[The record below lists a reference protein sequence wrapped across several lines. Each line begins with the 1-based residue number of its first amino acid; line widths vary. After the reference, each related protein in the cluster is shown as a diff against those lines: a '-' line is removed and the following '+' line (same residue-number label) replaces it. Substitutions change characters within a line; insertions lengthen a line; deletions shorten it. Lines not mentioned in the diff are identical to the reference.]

1 MSEMN
6 AQQCEHEHVA
16 GQLVEYNGHL
26 PMLLLLPPLLPPPLP
41 PPLLLQLLQQTCNDA
56 NHVF

>member
-41 PPLLLQLLQQTCNDA
+41 PPCNDA